1 MSEHP
6 PYSILAIDVLKRK
19 CKKPIHYNA
28 VVSSF
33 KHEFLSKYKFPST
46 WKRSLFLALRKLE
59 KEGIVIASGYGALFF
74 HIRQK
79 PRGTGHLSKK
89 RIPGTVGPISPPT
102 SILDSHEGPDGQQ
115 IPRALDE
122 DLWQKWNLTKD
133 LQSEDAKRVAVDLR
147 AKVLDAYQQRYQQE
161 AVIKTQTQ
169 IQAKQE
175 ALVQLQE
182 ALNDEQ
188 YRCYTANAGKR
199 DLEKTIAAQQAELRM
214 RKLEEVKLHD
224 EHRSLLSQ
232 RQKLQS
238 TLAELDLNLQELH
251 AEYEK
256 KLSEASEQGKR
267 LESEKE
273 SLRRALDAEYGRLES
288 TRKQKVIEAMRSQQE
303 EKERLLQE
311 INATILGISNE
322 QRALVALKV
331 TEDAVDECLKKLKN
345 IS

>member
-1 MSEHP
+1 MSERP

-28 VVSSF
+28 VASSF
-33 KHEFLSKYKFPST
+33 KHGFLSKYKFPST

-59 KEGIVIASGYGALFF
+59 KEGIVIASGYGSLFF
-74 HIRQK
+74 HILQK
-79 PRGTGHLSKK
+79 PRATGHLSKK
-89 RIPGTVGPISPPT
+89 RLPGAVGPISPPT
-102 SILDSHEGPDGQQ
+102 SILDSHEGSDGHP
-115 IPRALDE
+115 IPHDVDE
-122 DLWQKWNLTKD
+122 DLWRKWNLAKD

-147 AKVLDAYQQRYQQE
+147 AKVLDVYQQRHQQE
-161 AVIKTQTQ
+161 TMIKTQTL

-214 RKLEEVKLHD
+214 RKLEEVKLRD

-232 RQKLQS
+232 RQKMQS
-238 TLAELDLNLQELH
+238 KLTELDLNLQDLH

-256 KLSEASEQGKR
+256 KLSEVSEQGKR
-267 LESEKE
+267 LELEKE
-273 SLRRALDAEYGRLES
+273 SLRRALDAEYGKLES
-288 TRKQKVIEAMRSQQE
+288 TRKQKAIEAMRSQQE
-303 EKERLLQE
+303 EKERLWQE
-311 INATILGISNE
+311 IDATTLEISNE
-322 QRALVALKV
+322 QRTLVALKV
-331 TEDAVDECLKKLKN
+331 TEEVVDECLKKLKN